1 MTEADFD
8 KEFKIAKSMASSGQ
22 SYDIDRALAYIALKA
37 INMERFG
44 VSEKEKFCVC
54 IALSNTI
61 KHG

>member
-37 INMERFG
+37 INME
-44 VSEKEKFCVC
+44 
-54 IALSNTI
+54 
-61 KHG
+61 